1 MAALTDCSGGA
12 LTIVAHPDDDLLFL
26 NPQILHDIE
35 AGRCTR
41 TVFTTAGEAGEGP
54 EYWAGLEDGIRAT
67 YAQMAAVPDVWVA
80 SDAGVTAGSVSVHT
94 LTDAPHVSVVFLRI
108 PDGFDGSGSAAY
120 GWESLAKLWD
130 GEIPVVH
137 TVDQEQ
143 WYTRDEV
150 RDILVELLTSFDAT
164 TVRCQDW
171 TMDPGNL
178 DDHSDHRA
186 TALFARLASG
196 DYESPHTLLSYEG
209 YPIWN
214 YVANVSGGDLEKVV
228 DAFVTFAAYDE
239 YLCADPN
246 EDCPTYPHDVWLE
259 RQYLVGVES
268 TGNAARGAGVTVSA
282 SSSRSPSQ
290 RPEKARDGFPIAA
303 QSAAG
308 HEWVTNGGGV
318 GSWIRFAFP
327 SATPLDGV
335 TLFDRPNLD
344 DQVTGAVLEFSDG
357 SSVPIPALPN
367 NGAGL
372 TVRFPVRT
380 VTWVRL
386 RVTAVSGTTTA
397 VGLAEFE
404 AWRATTA

>member
-1 MAALTDCSGGA
+1 MAAPTDCTGGA

-26 NPQILHDIE
+26 NPQILQDIE
-35 AGRCTR
+35 AGRCAR

-54 EYWAGLEDGIRAT
+54 DYWLGLEDGIRAT
-67 YAQMAAVPDVWVA
+67 YAQMAGVDDVWSA
-80 SDAGVTAGSVSVHT
+80 SDAGVTAGQISVHT

-108 PDGFDGSGSAAY
+108 PDGFDGGGSEAY

-130 GEIPVVH
+130 GEIPLVH
-137 TVDQEQ
+137 TVDSAQ

-150 RDILVELLTSFDAT
+150 RDILVQLMASFDAR

-171 TMDPGNL
+171 TTDPGNL

-186 TALFARLASG
+186 TALFARLAS
-196 DYESPHTLLSYEG
+196 DEYTAPHTLLSYEG
-209 YPIWN
+209 YPIWHLVEN
-214 YVANVSGGDLEKVV
+214 VAGSDLQKTI
-228 DAFVTFAAYDE
+228 DAFVTFAAYDK

-246 EDCPTYPHDVWLE
+246 EPCPTYPHDVWLE

-282 SSSRSPSQ
+282 SSSRSPAQ

-303 QSAAG
+303 QSATG
-308 HEWVTNGGGV
+308 REWVTNGGGA

-327 SATPLDGV
+327 SPTPLDGV
-335 TLFDRPNLD
+335 TLYDRPSLD
-344 DQVTGAVLEFSDG
+344 DHVTGAMLEFSDG
-357 SSVPIPALPN
+357 STVPVPALPD
-367 NGAGL
+367 NGVGL
-372 TVRFPVRT
+372 TITFPVRT

-386 RVTAVSGTTTA
+386 RVTSVSATTTA

-404 AWRATTA
+404 AWRATTV